1 MRSRTVGR
9 FTGALLVAVVVAGPT
24 GCARQIAGPSL
35 VLRLATPDRQ
45 TDATGPQIAHFADEV
60 ARRSGGSIRIDP
72 VWDVTPDGAHNWDQ
86 TVARGVAD
94 GTWDMGLVPGR
105 AWDVLGVNSLR
116 ALNTPFL
123 ITGGAALHA
132 VLDSNLRSDL
142 LAGLPEAG
150 VTGLDLFPDQ
160 LRHPFGYDRALL
172 GANDYTGQS
181 IRAPTSDTVSE
192 VFAALG
198 ATTTDDDPDSGT
210 QGGDESS
217 YSLAQGHIATG
228 NVTFYPKTDT
238 LVIRTAVRHRLRDD
252 QWSLLHEAAAA
263 TRNWLFARNPSEQ
276 ALAAAFCN
284 QGGTIVTASAAQLS
298 GLKQAVAPLV
308 ARLRRNPS
316 TGPLID
322 AISDLVAGVP
332 AEPPPTTCPRR
343 LPSADNAQLDAL
355 NGTYVATVT
364 EKQLRDA
371 GELNPERVRENSG
384 QFHLGAR
391 RRPVDRPPGRE
402 SLHRP
407 ARRLRSI
414 HLPRRTYSLS
424 TGTAARRLD
433 RARLEID
440 RSGSIR
446 FHDVV
451 DGHPDLQNLS
461 TGFFRQWT
469 RVGGLPQLTCSRSSG
484 HRDNPE
490 LNAVGDPDPWAAS
503 ET

>member
-1 MRSRTVGR
+1 M
-9 FTGALLVAVVVAGPT
+9 
-24 GCARQIAGPSL
+24 
-35 VLRLATPDRQ
+35 
-45 TDATGPQIAHFADEV
+45 

-105 AWDVLGVNSLR
+105 AWDVLGVDSLR

-123 ITGGAALHA
+123 ITSEAALQA
-132 VLDSNLRSDL
+132 VLDSDLRGDL

-172 GANDYTGQS
+172 GADDYTGQS

-210 QGGDESS
+210 QRGDESS

-228 NVTFYPKTDT
+228 NVTLYPKTDT

-263 TRNWLFARNPSEQ
+263 TRDWLFARDPSDQ

-284 QGGTIVTASAAQLS
+284 QGGAIVMATAAQLS

-308 ARLRRNPS
+308 ASLRRKPS
-316 TGPLID
+316 TGRLID
-322 AISDLVAGVP
+322 AIGDLVAGVP
-332 AEPPPTTCPRR
+332 AEPSLTSCPHRAPT
-343 LPSADNAQLDAL
+343 ADDAQLDAL
-355 NGTYVATVT
+355 NGTYVTTVT
-364 EKQLRDA
+364 EKQLQDA
-371 GELNPERVRENSG
+371 GDLNPDEVRENSG
-384 QFHLGAR
+384 HITYVLDSGQWTAHQVANHYIAR
-391 RRPVDRPPGRE
+391 PDDTGRYTYHDGLFTFYWDAGPGDW
-402 SLHRP
+402 
-407 ARRLRSI
+407 
-414 HLPRRTYSLS
+414 TK
-424 TGTAARRLD
+424 
-433 RARLEID
+433 ARLQVG
-440 RSGSIR
+440 RGGSIR
-446 FHDVV
+446 FRDVV
-451 DGHPDLQNLS
+451 DGDPSKQNLS
-461 TGFFRQWT
+461 MGFFREWT
-469 RVGGLPQLTCSRSSG
+469 RIGGLPR
-484 HRDNPE
+484 
-490 LNAVGDPDPWAAS
+490 
-503 ET
+503 